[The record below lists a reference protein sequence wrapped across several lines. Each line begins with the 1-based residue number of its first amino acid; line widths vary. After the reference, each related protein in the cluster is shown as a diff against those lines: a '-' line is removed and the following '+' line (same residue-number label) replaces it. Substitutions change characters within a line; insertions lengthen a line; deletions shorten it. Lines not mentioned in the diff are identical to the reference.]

1 MKTLVA
7 IALAATLAST
17 SAFAWST
24 GGDCGCTPTHT
35 TKKVK
40 VNSGVGNG
48 AEFGPTEANDRDP
61 GNSGAHNQAGK
72 NSFKPNSARAGTSI
86 P

>member
-1 MKTLVA
+1 MKTIL
-7 IALAATLAST
+7 ALAFAATLAST

-24 GGDCGCTPTHT
+24 GGDCGCAPTPV
-35 TKKVK
+35 KKVK

>member
-1 MKTLVA
+1 MKKTTVSLALV
-7 IALAATLAST
+7 IALAST

-24 GGDCGCTPTHT
+24 SDCGCGPSP
-35 TKKVK
+35 KPAKVK

-48 AEFGPTEANDRDP
+48 SEYGPTEAYDRDP

-72 NSFKPNSARAGTSI
+72 NVGKPQSPNASNVI